1 MPPLIWEPG
10 VPDAYCQDMKT
21 PSFLPSKYLCGAAV
35 GVALLLGPGLNAAQL
50 DTVPPARSD
59 KVELKGAEKNFAE
72 KVAKSSMSEVEI
84 SRVAAHRS
92 SNPRVREFAEQMI
105 ADHARLN
112 DELSTLAADRGIT
125 LPAKDNVA
133 DRWMKQNAKDF
144 DRDYLK
150 RMVADHEDAVKLFQK
165 QATDGQNPELVAF
178 ARKHLDAIQHHLE
191 QAKDLERF
199 LK

>member
-1 MPPLIWEPG
+1 VG
-10 VPDAYCQDMKT
+10 GHCRDMKT
-21 PSFLPSKYLCGAAV
+21 YSLLRSKYLFGATIGLA
-35 GVALLLGPGLNAAQL
+35 VALSTGLRAAQL
-50 DTVPPARSD
+50 DPVPPARSD

-72 KVAKSSMSEVEI
+72 KVAKASMSEVEI
-84 SRVAAHRS
+84 SRVAAERS

-105 ADHARLN
+105 ADHSRLN
-112 DELSTLAADRGIT
+112 DELATLAANRGIT

-133 DRWMKQNAKDF
+133 DKWMKQNAKGF

-150 RMVADHEDAVKLFQK
+150 RMVSDHEDTVKLFQK
-165 QATDGQNPELVAF
+165 QATEGVNPDLVAF

>member
-1 MPPLIWEPG
+1 
-10 VPDAYCQDMKT
+10 MKT
-21 PSFLPSKYLCGAAV
+21 YSFLPSKYLLGAMIGLGLA
-35 GVALLLGPGLNAAQL
+35 LGPGLRAAQL
-50 DTVPPARSD
+50 EPLPSARND
-59 KVELKGAEKNFAE
+59 KVELKGAEKNFAQN
-72 KVAKSSMSEVEI
+72 VAKASMGEVEI
-84 SRVAAHRS
+84 SRVAAERS

-105 ADHARLN
+105 KDHSQLN
-112 DELSTLAADRGIT
+112 DELATLAANRGIT

-133 DRWMKQNAKDF
+133 DKWMKQNAKDF

-165 QATDGQNPELVAF
+165 QATEGENAELVAF
-178 ARKHLDAIQHHLE
+178 ARKHLEAIQHHLE